1 MYRKTRSSSQYWWI
15 TPLFMIACGLFIM
28 HGNVKSPPDTK
39 RALKEAGYT
48 EVTLTGYKPWACG
61 SDSISQGFMGKNRDG
76 YQISGVVCSGLIAK
90 ATTIRTN

>member
-1 MYRKTRSSSQYWWI
+1 MWLIYLVILGGGALS
-15 TPLFMIACGLFIM
+15 IM
-28 HGNVKSPPDTK
+28 HENVKSPPNTK
-39 RALKEAGYT
+39 RVLKEAGYT

-61 SDSISQGFMGKNRDG
+61 SDSISQGFTGKNRDG

>member
-15 TPLFMIACGLFIM
+15 TPLVMIAAGLSIM

-48 EVTLTGYKPWACG
+48 QVTLTGYKLWACG
-61 SDSISQGFMGKNRDG
+61 SDSISQGFTGKNRDG
-76 YQISGVVCSGLIAK
+76 FEISGVVCSGLIAK